1 MTFLFNSDAAR
12 GAIFA
17 DAFAR
22 ELPGIPFST
31 DATDVDPNEVR
42 YLITWTAPNDLNR
55 YRNLEILFSIGAGVD
70 QLDLAAIPGHVKV
83 VRMVEDGIVR
93 MMQEYVLLAALAL
106 HRNLPAYLDRQRNRR
121 WAPLPQRQAT
131 ERRIGILG
139 LGMLAQ
145 AVVERLKPLGFP
157 LAAWSRSPRNLGGVT
172 CHHGAAGLGAML
184 AETDILVCLLPLTAE
199 TRGVLNADLFGKLPK
214 GAQLIHAGR
223 GPQLDHAA
231 LLAALDRGHLGGAM
245 IDVTDPEPLPED
257 HPFWLH
263 PKIILTPHVA
273 SVTQPASAARA
284 VIENIRLHLAGRDP
298 IGLVDRTRGY

>member
-17 DAFAR
+17 EAFAR
-22 ELPGIPFST
+22 ELPEVPFSM
-31 DATDVDPNEVR
+31 DATGVDPDEVR
-42 YLITWTAPNDLNR
+42 YLITWTAPKDLSR

-70 QLDLAAIPGHVKV
+70 QLDLPAIPDHVKI

-93 MMQEYVLLAALAL
+93 MMQEYVLLATLAL
-106 HRNLPAYLDRQRNRR
+106 HRNLPAYLERQRNRR
-121 WAPLPQRQAT
+121 WAPLPQVQA
-131 ERRIGILG
+131 EDRRIGILG

-145 AVVERLKPLGFP
+145 AVLERLKPLGFP
-157 LAAWSRSPRNLGGVT
+157 LAAWSRSPRNLDGVT
-172 CHHGAAGLGAML
+172 CHNGATGLGTML

-199 TRGVLNADLFGKLPK
+199 TRGFLNADLFARLPK

-223 GPQLDHAA
+223 GPQLDYAA
-231 LLAALDRGHLGGAM
+231 LIAALDRDHLAGAM

-273 SVTQPASAARA
+273 SVTQPGSAARA
-284 VIENIRLHLAGRDP
+284 IIENIRLHLAGRDP
-298 IGLVDRTRGY
+298 IGLVDRARGY

>member
-17 DAFAR
+17 EAFAR
-22 ELPGIPFST
+22 ELPEVLFST
-31 DATDVDPNEVR
+31 NATDVDPDKVR
-42 YLITWTAPNDLNR
+42 YLISWTTPKDLAR

-70 QLDLAAIPGHVKV
+70 QLDLAAIPDHVKV

-121 WAPLPQRQAT
+121 WAPLPQSQAE

-139 LGMLAQ
+139 LGMLSQ
-145 AVVERLKPLGFP
+145 AVLERLKPLGFP
-157 LAAWSRSPRNLGGVT
+157 LAAWSRSARSLDGVT
-172 CHHGAAGLGAML
+172 CHHGTTGLGTML
-184 AETDILVCLLPLTAE
+184 AETDILVCLLPLTSE
-199 TRGVLNADLFGKLPK
+199 TRGFLNADLFARLPK
-214 GAQLIHAGR
+214 GAQLIHVGR
-223 GPQLDHAA
+223 GPQLNHAA
-231 LLAALDRGHLGGAM
+231 LLGALDSDHLSGAM

-263 PKIILTPHVA
+263 PKIIVTPHVA
-273 SVTQPASAARA
+273 SVTQPGSAARA
-284 VIENIRLHLAGRDP
+284 VIDNIRLHLAGRDP
-298 IGLVDRTRGY
+298 VGLVDRARGY

>member
-22 ELPGIPFST
+22 ELPGVPFSM
-31 DATDVDPNEVR
+31 DAEGVVPDEVR
-42 YLITWTAPNDLNR
+42 YLITWTAPTDLNR

-70 QLDLAAIPGHVKV
+70 QLDLAAVPDHVKV

-93 MMQEYVLLAALAL
+93 MMQEYVLLATLAL
-106 HRNLPAYLDRQRNRR
+106 HRNLPAYLNRQRNRR
-121 WAPLPQRQAT
+121 WAPLPQVQA
-131 ERRIGILG
+131 EDRRIGILG

-145 AVVERLKPLGFP
+145 AVLDRLKPLGFP
-157 LAAWSRSPRNLGGVT
+157 LAAWSRSPRSLDGVT
-172 CHHGAAGLGAML
+172 CHHGAAGLGTML
-184 AETDILVCLLPLTAE
+184 ADTDILVCLLPLTAE
-199 TRGVLNADLFGKLPK
+199 TRGFLNADLLAKLPR

-231 LLAALDRGHLGGAM
+231 LLAALDRDHLGGAM

-298 IGLVDRTRGY
+298 IGLVDRARGY

>member
-22 ELPGIPFST
+22 ELPDIPFSM
-31 DATDVDPNEVR
+31 DARGIDPDEVR
-42 YLITWTAPNDLNR
+42 YLITWTAPKDLAR
-55 YRNLEILFSIGAGVD
+55 YRNLDVLFSIGAGVD
-70 QLDLAAIPGHVKV
+70 QLDLPGIPDHVKV

-106 HRNLPAYLDRQRNRR
+106 HRNLPAYLDSQRNRR
-121 WAPLPQRQAT
+121 WAPLPQAQAAD
-131 ERRIGILG
+131 RRIGILG

-145 AVVERLKPLGFP
+145 AVLERLKPLGFP
-157 LAAWSRSPRNLGGVT
+157 LAAWSRSPRDLDGVI
-172 CHHGAAGLGAML
+172 CHHGTDGLGAML
-184 AETDILVCLLPLTAE
+184 AQTDILVCLLPLTTE
-199 TRGVLNADLFGKLPK
+199 TRGFLNADLFAGLPK
-214 GAQLIHAGR
+214 GAQLIHVGR
-223 GPQLDHAA
+223 GPQLDDAA
-231 LLAALDRGHLGGAM
+231 LLAALDRDHLSGAM

-284 VIENIRLHLAGRDP
+284 VIDNIRLHLAGRDP
-298 IGLVDRTRGY
+298 IGLVDRARGY

>member
-22 ELPGIPFST
+22 ELPDIPFSM
-31 DATDVDPNEVR
+31 DATGVDPDEVR
-42 YLITWTAPNDLNR
+42 YLITWTAPKDLAR
-55 YRNLEILFSIGAGVD
+55 YRNLEIVFSIGAGVD
-70 QLDLAAIPGHVKV
+70 QFNFAAIPEHVKV

-106 HRNLPAYLDRQRNRR
+106 HRNLPAYIDQQQNRR
-121 WAPLPQRQAT
+121 WAPLPQNQAAD
-131 ERRIGILG
+131 RRIGILG

-145 AVVERLKPLGFP
+145 AVLERLKPLGFP
-157 LAAWSRSPRNLGGVT
+157 LTAWSRSARTLDGVT
-172 CHHGAAGLGAML
+172 CHYGAASLGAML

-199 TRGVLNADLFGKLPK
+199 TRDFLDADLFARLPK
-214 GAQLIHAGR
+214 GAQLIHVGR

-231 LLAALDRGHLGGAM
+231 LLEALDRDHLSGAM
-245 IDVTDPEPLPED
+245 IDVTDPEPLPDD

-284 VIENIRLHLAGRDP
+284 VIENLRLHLAGHDP
-298 IGLVDRTRGY
+298 IGLIDRARGY

>member
-22 ELPGIPFST
+22 ELPDIPFSM
-31 DATDVDPNEVR
+31 DARGIDPDEVR
-42 YLITWTAPNDLNR
+42 YLITWTAPKDLAR
-55 YRNLEILFSIGAGVD
+55 YRNLDVLFSIGAGVD
-70 QLDLAAIPGHVKV
+70 QLDLPGIPDHVKV

-106 HRNLPAYLDRQRNRR
+106 HRNLPAYLDSQRNRR
-121 WAPLPQRQAT
+121 WAPLPQAQAAD
-131 ERRIGILG
+131 RRIGILG

-145 AVVERLKPLGFP
+145 AVLERLKPLGFP
-157 LAAWSRSPRNLGGVT
+157 LAAWSRSPRTLDGVT
-172 CHHGAAGLGAML
+172 CHHGADGLGTML
-184 AETDILVCLLPLTAE
+184 AETDILVCLLPLTTE
-199 TRGVLNADLFGKLPK
+199 TRGFLNADLFAGLSK
-214 GAQLIHAGR
+214 GAQLIHVGR
-223 GPQLDHAA
+223 GPQLDDAA
-231 LLAALDRGHLGGAM
+231 LLAALDRDHLSGAM

-284 VIENIRLHLAGRDP
+284 VIENIRLHLAGHNP
-298 IGLVDRTRGY
+298 IGLVDRARGY